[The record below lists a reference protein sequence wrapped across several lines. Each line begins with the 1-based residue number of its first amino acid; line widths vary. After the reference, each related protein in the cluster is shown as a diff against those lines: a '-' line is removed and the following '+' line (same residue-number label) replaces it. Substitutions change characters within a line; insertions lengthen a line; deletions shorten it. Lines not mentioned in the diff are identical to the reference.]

1 MKSMNIEGLRYAP
14 RVVTAATGVGLRIVA
29 AFVYSAALGYLVAGL
44 FWQAFNPWL
53 PPSAVAAIGAAL
65 GIRVATL
72 FASMTAAAV
81 LNWKA
86 IWIGGGVGV
95 SVLIAGWPATIVRH
109 PDPPRGLLLPI
120 LIATLVVVATAGT
133 LRSRKGAHFY
143 NSARFARSLHHLQ
156 GFLLFGA
163 ALPASLAWEWT
174 RPYVVGVILSA
185 FLLWELWDGACPVTL
200 SENEARQREGLPVMP
215 PEGGFIPDVLA
226 RFGVAVSGHTVAL
239 VFYGIGFSLCG
250 WFGISWMF

>member
-1 MKSMNIEGLRYAP
+1 M
-14 RVVTAATGVGLRIVA
+14 TAAMRLGLKIAA

-44 FWQAFNPWL
+44 FWQTFNPWL
-53 PPSAVAAIGAAL
+53 PPSAVVAIGAVL

-81 LNWKA
+81 LNWKS
-86 IWIGGGVGV
+86 IWIGGGAGV
-95 SVLIAGWPATIVRH
+95 SVLLADWPATLGRH
-109 PDPPRGLLLPI
+109 TDPPPALLMPVLV
-120 LIATLVVVATAGT
+120 ATMVVVATAGR
-133 LRSRKGAHFY
+133 LRARKSSHFY

-200 SENEARQREGLPVMP
+200 SENEARLREGLPVMP
-215 PEGGFIPDVLA
+215 PGGGFIPDVLA
-226 RFGVAVSGHTVAL
+226 RFGIAVTGHTVAL

-250 WFGISWMF
+250 WFGINWMF